1 MMTTRPHVVM
11 DYFNI
16 STALDDREKHNSNG
30 AGVTAARIDLTLSG
44 NDLLMDTLA
53 VMQRVFAA
61 HAQSLEL
68 VLIKSRAV
76 HELAMRLHAA
86 PRALQVGTHIRIHTL
101 SHTPSL
107 SRSGRCRSARAHT
120 HTGRCRSA
128 HTYAYTHFHTLPPSV
143 AQGAAGRRA
152 RAHTHTHRALQVG
165 TYTHTH
171 HTHAHTYTHSGRCRL
186 ARKFSPTDRSTRPP
200 FSARY
205 ARQKGALQES
215 RITLKKAL

>member
-16 STALDDREKHNSNG
+16 STALDDREKGDSIG

-53 VMQRVFAA
+53 VMQRVLAA

-86 PRALQVGTHIRIHTL
+86 PRALQVGTHILIHIL
-101 SHTPSL
+101 SHSPSL
-107 SRSGRCRSARAHT
+107 SRSGRCRVGASAPTCT
-120 HTGRCRSA
+120 H
-128 HTYAYTHFHTLPPSV
+128 
-143 AQGAAGRRA
+143 AQGAAGRHIHTHTHQPRA
-152 RAHTHTHRALQVG
+152 RAHTF
-165 TYTHTH
+165 
-171 HTHAHTYTHSGRCRL
+171 THSGRCRS
-186 ARKFSPTDRSTRPP
+186 ARTSSRTDRSTRPP
-200 FSARY
+200 CSAQS
-205 ARQKGALQES
+205 ACLNIAP
-215 RITLKKAL
+215 